1 MSECTRS
8 AIERAGCYG
17 DGRNLN
23 VTDATLRVNAKVTK
37 RKKVAQVQA
46 VGTANATP
54 FHVGQPSAL
63 CPYCASGRVF
73 AASRTGG
80 RVTSGRPSPERETKP
95 APGGPPGSLCA
106 SEFMH
111 GPEASWKKTHQPEDA
126 AVRRVWPS
134 PAVLSSCRTGHRGL
148 KSTTEELGVRRRV
161 RTPHKWECLPVSSE
175 ALWDLVPLRP
185 LHGQPIHGVAAVGA
199 TSKPWRRAAQI
210 ISLAASASIGSLGDS
225 SVVGVARSSMYV
237 EDINRRLPS
246 WYSSRSRRQWRSRCS
261 EEMRS
266 VALPCLNMP
275 NCKHTYKL
283 MTS

>member
-1 MSECTRS
+1 MGRKPNAREHDKVTGSASCFSCGVRRSIPVLNMMSECTRS

-37 RKKVAQVQA
+37 RKKVDQVQA

-80 RVTSGRPSPERETKP
+80 RVISGRPSPERETKP

-111 GPEASWKKTHQPEDA
+111 GPETSWKYNPPTRG
-126 AVRRVWPS
+126 RRRTEGLALTCR
-134 PAVLSSCRTGHRGL
+134 AVLHCRTGQ
-148 KSTTEELGVRRRV
+148 ELGGKRRV
-161 RTPHKWECLPVSSE
+161 RTPHKWECLPVSSD
-175 ALWDLVPLRP
+175 ALWDLVSLRP

-210 ISLAASASIGSLGDS
+210 ISVAASASIGSLGDS

-246 WYSSRSRRQWRSRCS
+246 
-261 EEMRS
+261 
-266 VALPCLNMP
+266 
-275 NCKHTYKL
+275 
-283 MTS
+283 